1 MVVRHSRG
9 QYEVHFGEGL
19 PPLVEDWPLVTDA
32 NIAGFYPGLLEGRP
46 SLVVPPGEATKNLSS
61 VQQVISW
68 AATLGL
74 RRNQGLIALGGGVI
88 GDLVGFVASIYLR
101 GVPFIQVPTSLLAMV
116 DSSVGGK
123 VGVDT
128 PEGKNLVG
136 SFWPPQAVHIHT
148 DFLRTLPATELRNGM
163 AEVAK
168 MGAIADPELLTS
180 LQPNAITIE
189 QIQRSVDLKRQ
200 CVEADEFETEGIRA
214 TLNFGHTIGH
224 AIEQVSKYQV
234 PHGQAVA
241 IGMVAE
247 TELGEALGISPPG
260 TTKWL
265 RTRLQELFL
274 PTEIPAMF
282 TSQTKEMIS
291 AMRRDKKVVGGNL
304 AFALLTGP
312 GACKLCPS
320 ISEEAVRALFK

>member
-9 QYEVHFGEGL
+9 QYEVLFGEGL
-19 PPLVEDWPLVTDA
+19 PQLAEDWPLVTDENVA
-32 NIAGFYPGLLEGRP
+32 RHYPTLLEGRP
-46 SLVVPPGEATKNLSS
+46 VLVLPPGETTKNLAA

-68 AATLGL
+68 AATLGV

-101 GVPFIQVPTSLLAMV
+101 GVPFVQIPTSLLAMV

-136 SFWPPQAVHIHT
+136 SFWPPAAVHIHV
-148 DFLRTLPATELRNGM
+148 DFLRTLPQIELRNGM

-168 MGAIADPELLTS
+168 MGAIADPDLLAG
-180 LQPNAITIE
+180 LQRDTITPE
-189 QIQRSVDLKRQ
+189 QIKRSVELKRQ
-200 CVEADEFETEGIRA
+200 CVEADEFETNGIRA

-224 AIEQVSKYQV
+224 AIEQVSQYQV

-241 IGMVAE
+241 MGMVAE
-247 TELGEALGISPPG
+247 AQLGEAEGVSPKG
-260 TTKWL
+260 TTEWL
-265 RTRLQELFL
+265 RTRLQELNL
-274 PTEIPAMF
+274 PTEIPAEF
-282 TSQTKEMIS
+282 AAQPDKLIA

-304 AFALLTGP
+304 AFALLTGR
-312 GACKLCPS
+312 GTCKLCPGF
-320 ISEEAVRALFK
+320 SEEAVRALFK